1 MFSMRNIVGARVKEA
16 RHRSDKKITQ
26 SDLAVRLQLVGWAI
40 DRVGVA
46 KIEGGL
52 RQVTDIEVKKLAK
65 VLNVS
70 TSWLLGD
77 DN

>member
-1 MFSMRNIVGARVKEA
+1 MRNIVGTRVKEA
-16 RHRSDKKITQ
+16 RSLSEKKITQ
-26 SDLAVRLQLVGWAI
+26 ADLAARLQLAGWEI

-70 TSWLLGD
+70 TAWLLGEID
-77 DN
+77 